1 MIELKNVT
9 KIYGKTAVIQ
19 NANYSFPNSGLVCL
33 LGESGCGKTTL
44 MNLIAG
50 LDTEY
55 TGKIIVDNVELNT
68 LSENDLCNY
77 RKDYTGFVFQDYHLL
92 NGYSVIENI
101 VYPCV
106 LKNDDSQRDIQ
117 KAKELLHS
125 IGLSDKI
132 EEKVQN
138 LSGGQK
144 QRVAIARALIKNP
157 KVILADEPTGA
168 LDRKTS
174 TEIMELLKEISQ
186 EKLVIVITHDR
197 HICEYADEIITIEDK
212 KVCVQK
218 DLDEADRVSKE
229 KMTLCPPGKINHF
242 ALACKNF
249 KTAWIKY
256 LLVSFIFSFGILC
269 MLFSLSSGNIIEKSI
284 TDFKEKNVAFNNG
297 YVKNDE
303 KNDIYKRLSADSR
316 LKNVY
321 KQYKIENVS
330 LSMNTHTET
339 MAEKL
344 PMPKAKE
351 SMSYG
356 TMPRNNKNEIALT
369 PSLAKKYD
377 AKINELIG
385 KEIVLEYQSQKYT
398 LKVSGIYNAGYD
410 DFFVSSDIEKE
421 FYKGLDNEPY
431 YSVSYDVKEFEDIV
445 AVSDELSKEKIQSEN
460 ASEQVKAMQ
469 NTFTKIQTLFLIV
482 SGMILFVAM
491 FVVGIILIK
500 MQATRY
506 KMVGLLYSFGFQ
518 KNMVSK
524 IIVNENI
531 LLTILVAVISSLL
544 LIGMQFVTQLN
555 HININLSIIE
565 FIATILIS
573 GFIILIINAVI
584 NRKLINT
591 RPNIALR
598 K

>member
-9 KIYGKTAVIQ
+9 KIYGNTTVIQ
-19 NANYSFPNSGLVCL
+19 NANYSFPNRGLVCL

-55 TGKIIVDNVELNT
+55 TGKIIVDHVELNA

-101 VYPCV
+101 IYPCV
-106 LKNDDSQRDIQ
+106 LKSDNSQRDMQ
-117 KAKELLHS
+117 QAKKLLHNT
-125 IGLSDKI
+125 GLSDKAD
-132 EEKVQN
+132 EKVQN

-157 KVILADEPTGA
+157 RVILADEPTGA

-174 TEIMELLKEISQ
+174 TEIMELLKEISK
-186 EKLVIVITHDR
+186 EKLVIVITHDH
-197 HICEYADEIITIEDK
+197 HICDYADEIITIEDK
-212 KVCVQK
+212 KICVQK
-218 DLDEADRVSKE
+218 HFDEAERVSKE
-229 KMTLCPPGKINHF
+229 EMILCPPGKINHF
-242 ALACKNF
+242 ALARKNF
-249 KTAWIKY
+249 KIAWIKY
-256 LLVSFIFSFGILC
+256 LLVSFIFSIGIVC
-269 MLFSLSSGNIIEKSI
+269 MIFSLSSGNIIEKSI

-303 KNDIYKRLSADSR
+303 KNDIYKRLSDDDR
-316 LKNVY
+316 LENVY

-330 LSMNTHTET
+330 LSMNNHLET
-339 MAEKL
+339 MAEKF

-351 SMSYG
+351 AMSYG

-369 PSLAKKYD
+369 PSLAKKFNE
-377 AKINELIG
+377 KINELIG
-385 KEIVLEYQSQKYT
+385 EEIVLEYQSQKYT

-421 FYKGLDNEPY
+421 FYKESDNEPY

-491 FVVGIILIK
+491 FVVIIILIK

-544 LIGMQFVTQLN
+544 LIGMQFITRLY
-555 HININLSIIE
+555 HIDMRLSIAE
-565 FIATILIS
+565 FIATILLS

-591 RPNIALR
+591 SPTIALR
-598 K
+598 R